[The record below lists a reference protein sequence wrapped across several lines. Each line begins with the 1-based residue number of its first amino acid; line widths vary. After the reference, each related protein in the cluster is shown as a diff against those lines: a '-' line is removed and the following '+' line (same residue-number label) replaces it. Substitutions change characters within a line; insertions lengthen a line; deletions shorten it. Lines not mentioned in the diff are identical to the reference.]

1 MEDKSNDVSK
11 AMCVAISEEK
21 KKKIVEPR
29 IKRNVMDSCTER

>member
-21 KKKIVEPR
+21 KKIVEPR